1 MEEEKMEEIY
11 VKYSRLVYNYLYKL
25 TNNIEIS
32 EELTQ
37 ETFYNAIKGIKNF
50 RNECSVSVWL
60 CQIAKNKWKDYLKN
74 KKYETIPLNDNLEF
88 LMSEENFEEK
98 ISSREELINFYEKVH
113 NLDINT
119 REVIYLK
126 IKGEFTFKEIGKIL
140 GKNEEWARIT
150 FYRGKLKLKE
160 EFKNE
165 K

>member
-1 MEEEKMEEIY
+1 MEEIY
-11 VKYSRLVYNYLYKL
+11 KKYSRLVYHYLYKL

-37 ETFYNAIKGIKNF
+37 ETFYDAIKGIDKF
-50 RNECSVSVWL
+50 REECSLSVWL
-60 CQIAKNKWKDYLKN
+60 CQIAKNKWKDYIVKN
-74 KKYETIPLNDNLEF
+74 KKYESISYNDNLDYII
-88 LMSEENFEEK
+88 SEEDFEEK
-98 ISSREELINFYEKVH
+98 LFSRDELIDFYTKIH

-126 IKGEFTFKEIGKIL
+126 INGDFSFKEIGKIL
-140 GKNEEWARIT
+140 GKNEQWARIT

-160 EFKNE
+160 IFKNE

>member
-1 MEEEKMEEIY
+1 MKEEKMEEIY

-113 NLDINT
+113 NLDI
-119 REVIYLK
+119 
-126 IKGEFTFKEIGKIL
+126 KGEFTFKEIGKIL

>member
-1 MEEEKMEEIY
+1 MEDIY
-11 VKYSRLVYNYLYKL
+11 IKYSRLVYNYLYRL
-25 TNNIEIS
+25 TNNIELS
-32 EELTQ
+32 EELMQ

-98 ISSREELINFYEKVH
+98 ISSREELINFYSKVH

-119 REVIYLK
+119 REVINLRLK
-126 IKGEFTFKEIGKIL
+126 RL
-140 GKNEEWARIT
+140 
-150 FYRGKLKLKE
+150 
-160 EFKNE
+160 E
-165 K
+165 KY

>member
-1 MEEEKMEEIY
+1 MEDIY
-11 VKYSRLVYNYLYKL
+11 IKYSRLVYNYLYRL
-25 TNNIEIS
+25 TNNIELS
-32 EELTQ
+32 EELMQ

-98 ISSREELINFYEKVH
+98 ISSREELINFYSKVH

-140 GKNEEWARIT
+140 GIS
-150 FYRGKLKLKE
+150 
-160 EFKNE
+160 
-165 K
+165 

>member
-1 MEEEKMEEIY
+1 MEELY
-11 VKYSRLVYNYLYKL
+11 LKYSKLVYNYLYKL

-37 ETFYNAIKGIKNF
+37 ETFYSAIKGIHKF
-50 RNECSVSVWL
+50 RNECAISVWL
-60 CQIAKNKWKDYLKN
+60 CQIAKNKWKDYVLKD
-74 KKYETIPLNDNLEF
+74 KKFEAISINDSIEF
-88 LMSEENFEEK
+88 LCSEEDFEEK
-98 ISSREELINFYEKVH
+98 ISSREELINLYSKIH

-126 IKGEFTFKEIGKIL
+126 IRGEFTFKEIGKIL
-140 GKNEEWARIT
+140 KKNEEWAKVT
-150 FYRGKLKLKE
+150 FHRGKLKLKE